1 METFFAILILVPT
14 IGILLVGV
22 VMILGML
29 VIDTVAGVDGVVVG
43 LRHRVRAPVR
53 VAHAPWDNAAL
64 HH

>member
-14 IGILLVGV
+14 IAILLVGV

-29 VIDTVAGVDGVVVG
+29 VIDTVAGVDGIVVG
-43 LRHRVRAPVR
+43 LRHQVRASAR
-53 VAHAPWDNAAL
+53 AAHAPWGNAAL

>member
-14 IGILLVGV
+14 VAILAVGA

-29 VIDTVAGVDGVVVG
+29 VIDTVAGVDGIVVG
-43 LRHRVRAPVR
+43 LRHRLRKPVR
-53 VAHAPWDNAAL
+53 TTETRVGNAVL